1 MTTLTSAP
9 FTLILVDLVE
19 VRILATNSVGNGL
32 VSNPNTSGALVKTV
46 PSTMPTPTLVALT
59 SSSVLVSWP
68 SLTGSSTGNSA
79 ITTYNLYWD
88 NGSGTS
94 SISLSNSLTTSYTVT
109 GLTGGTTYLF
119 KLRAQNIY
127 GYGTFSAD
135 GSVVAAEE
143 PGMMSQVTTTIS
155 GTDLKISWTQPDD
168 GDDTID
174 FY

>member
-1 MTTLTSAP
+1 M
-9 FTLILVDLVE
+9 
-19 VRILATNSVGNGL
+19 
-32 VSNPNTSGALVKTV
+32 
-46 PSTMPTPTLVALT
+46 
-59 SSSVLVSWP
+59 
-68 SLTGSSTGNSA
+68 TGSSTGNSA

-94 SISLSNSLTTSYTVT
+94 SISLSNSLVTSYTVT

-135 GSVVAAEE
+135 GSVIAAEE
-143 PGMMSQVTTTIS
+143 PGMMSQVTTSIS
-155 GTDLKISWTQPDD
+155 GTDLKITWTQPDD